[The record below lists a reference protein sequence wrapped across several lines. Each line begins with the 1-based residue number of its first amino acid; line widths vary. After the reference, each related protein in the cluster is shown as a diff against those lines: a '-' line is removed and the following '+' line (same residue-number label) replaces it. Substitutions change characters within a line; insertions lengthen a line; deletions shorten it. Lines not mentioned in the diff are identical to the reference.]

1 MPFLFWTEWHFC
13 PISEFLFLSLS
24 LFMSECGVMYEDP
37 LSLERVMECEE
48 SGLNLLL
55 ELKKSSSRRSSCF
68 PSQDLNKASASSLYF
83 SSSSFISSTDDGQR
97 WLCQHW
103 ASSSSSL
110 LPCSSLSL
118 EFTMS
123 WLRLRWQKPI
133 QSKRKRER
141 QCCTWMGSV
150 TKKQQLNNVYQ
161 MNFDPCRHL
170 FRHQQSYFFS
180 FLGIITDDFTSLP
193 VVVEISPGAILSS
206 SSPSPKQT
214 C

>member
-1 MPFLFWTEWHFC
+1 
-13 PISEFLFLSLS
+13 
-24 LFMSECGVMYEDP
+24 MSECGFMYEDP

-118 EFTMS
+118 EFTMR
-123 WLRLRWQKPI
+123 WLRLRWQNPI
-133 QSKRKRER
+133 QSKRKRDNAAHEWALSQRSNSSIMFTKWTLTLAGIFFVISKATSSLFSESSPTTSHHCQSSLKSLPEQYSHHHLHLRNRLASFNSWPER
-141 QCCTWMGSV
+141 
-150 TKKQQLNNVYQ
+150 
-161 MNFDPCRHL
+161 
-170 FRHQQSYFFS
+170 SYF
-180 FLGIITDDFTSLP
+180 
-193 VVVEISPGAILSS
+193 ILQEEV
-206 SSPSPKQT
+206 K
-214 C
+214 